1 MSKNPL
7 KMTRVALESLLKKPA
22 TVPYPAARKPV
33 YAGTRGRIAIDE
45 TKCILCLICDKKCPT
60 AAIKVDRP
68 GKTWTIDRLRCIQ
81 CNFCVEV
88 CPKKCLSMENMYT
101 SPMTSRSTDVV
112 NVPFTPPPPKPAA
125 PKPAAPAAASTPAVP
140 VTPPNPD
147 GTD

>member
-22 TVPYPAARKPV
+22 TVPYPLARKPV
-33 YAGTRGRIAIDE
+33 YAATRGRIAMDE
-45 TKCILCLICDKKCPT
+45 SKCILCLICDKKCPT
-60 AAIKVDRP
+60 QAIKVDRP

-88 CPKKCLSMENMYT
+88 CPKKCLSMDNLYT
-101 SPMTSRSTDVV
+101 APMVARTTDVV

-125 PKPAAPAAASTPAVP
+125 PKPAAPPVAETP
-140 VTPPNPD
+140 
-147 GTD
+147 GSS

>member
-22 TVPYPAARKPV
+22 TVPYPAVRKPV
-33 YAGTRGRIAIDE
+33 YAATRGRIAIE
-45 TKCILCLICDKKCPT
+45 EAKCILCLICDKKCPT
-60 AAIKVDRP
+60 GAIKVDRT

-101 SPMTSRSTDVV
+101 APMTGKGLDVV
-112 NVPFTPPPPKPAA
+112 NVPFTPPPPKP
-125 PKPAAPAAASTPAVP
+125 KPAPAPAAAPASPVP
-140 VTPPNPD
+140 PDNPSPPA